1 MNLPVAGG
9 GGSFSD
15 GALSAWVE
23 RLLEQQQRMMRE
35 QREEMKADAREVEAR
50 VERHRE
56 HMEAKME
63 RQRAEFEAR
72 VLALQQAAA
81 AEARPA
87 EAVSKE
93 ELSAFESRLEQLH
106 AAGLLSDDDLCAA
119 EDLTADFIQIKA
131 TVKAVT
137 VDMVHSN
144 AVVGKLH
151 ALVALSEGMTKDASF
166 ARQLRRQLQ
175 LQPAPTADDLVHD
188 DSGIVPQQQQQQQQ
202 QQQPPL
208 MRGTSTSS
216 AMMRSES
223 PSLRSTRSAVA
234 PVSTIGTIEDW
245 LEGIGLTEYLE
256 PIVSAGYSSLR
267 FVKAASEEDLEEL
280 AADIE
285 MKKLHAKLLAAAWAK
300 LQR

>member
-175 LQPAPTADDLVHD
+175 LQLQPAPTADDLVHD
-188 DSGIVPQQQQQQQQ
+188 DSGIVPQQQQQ